1 MTFVS
6 HQRHLPIFSKM
17 CPFFQS
23 ISIYIVKGGFIMN
36 EVNQVTIIFTQI
48 KHNSEGKVVEHKRRF
63 LTLIRLFL
71 MIKSNLFVPSLNVS
85 VAKSMT
91 KSRIV
96 KTESLI

>member
-91 KSRIV
+91 KSR
-96 KTESLI
+96 SLKQNL